1 MAGNQ
6 LYELSLD
13 LLGLK
18 SENGQITSDSE
29 DLASRSLSLINV
41 LLAENSS
48 LDCRIKRCEHTV
60 YRIDSLEDE
69 IGFTDIVASTVLPY
83 GLAHLLMLG
92 EDDPLALSMKGL
104 YEKARTEALRFG
116 KAKAE
121 PITEVYR

>member
-1 MAGNQ
+1 MTGNQ

-18 SENGQITSDSE
+18 GENGQITSDSE

-69 IGFTDIVASTVLPY
+69 IGFTDVVASTVLPY
-83 GLAHLLMLG
+83 GLAYLLMLG
-92 EDDPLALSMKGL
+92 EDDPLAISMQRL
-104 YEKARTEALRFG
+104 YEKARSEALRFG